1 MIQLNPDCVM
11 VELENGNA
19 LPCSVELLTLEMLG
33 KEASW
38 IDSEILRNICD
49 AVVLYLRDELGKGS
63 VPLYEFAH
71 ILEEVLR
78 GFGFD
83 VAVPRKS
90 QPTRPVC
97 KTDLADWLGRQE
109 LGFDLMLFQRL
120 REELTRRLLQKPAG
134 VLWIHGT
141 RNCVKAHLGARRW
154 SRKCQQLHDQMVA
167 FIRECF
173 DREADAGS
181 SLIVHAQ

>member
-1 MIQLNPDCVM
+1 MIQLNPDCVL
-11 VELENGNA
+11 VELDNGKA
-19 LPCSVELLTLEMLG
+19 LPCSVELLTVEMLG
-33 KEASW
+33 QEASW
-38 IDSEILRNICD
+38 IDPEILQNICD
-49 AVVLYLRDELGKGS
+49 AVMLYLKEEMGKGS
-63 VPLYEFAH
+63 VPFYEFAH
-71 ILEEVLR
+71 VLEEVLR
-78 GFGFD
+78 GFGFQ
-83 VAVPRKS
+83 VAVPKQS
-90 QPTRPVC
+90 PNTRPVC

-120 REELTRRLLQKPAG
+120 REEVSQRLVQTPTG

-154 SRKCQQLHDQMVA
+154 SRKCQHLHDQLVD

-181 SLIVHAQ
+181 SLIVHA